1 MKLHPHVLWL
11 TIAIALVILIG
22 CARLPIREDIPNTPD
37 RIISSL
43 ANQRGSFQRYTARG
57 TMRLQTESQSVLL
70 NCRWEIRMPDTVRIR
85 IYGPLGFR
93 MGDVIIQGEQVDI
106 FNYWLDQQMTL
117 TLNSLVNQFPGMVE
131 VSEAQDIYPFPYLSR
146 SDLKNVDLNRSQ
158 PDHGIWIFQDSLEQH
173 SLYLDDKY
181 LIVAWES
188 LQTSTQEH
196 ALKKEYQHYRRVR
209 GSWLPAKVRYSQG
222 RPEQWMEVE
231 FESITV
237 R

>member
-1 MKLHPHVLWL
+1 MKYHPNTILAVIVIITAL
-11 TIAIALVILIG
+11 TG
-22 CARLPIREDIPNTPD
+22 CARLPVREDIPNTPD
-37 RIISSL
+37 QIISSL
-43 ANQRGSFQRYTARG
+43 AKQRGSFQRYTAMG
-57 TMRLQTESQSVLL
+57 TMRLQNELQSVTL

-106 FNYWLDQQMTL
+106 FNYWMDQQITL
-117 TLNSLVNQFPGMVE
+117 TLDSLVSQFPGMVT
-131 VSEAQDIYPFPYLSR
+131 VSKAQDIYPFPCLSR
-146 SDLKNVDLNRSQ
+146 NDLKNVDLNQSQ
-158 PDHGIWIFQDSLEQH
+158 PDHGIWILQDSLEQQ

-181 LIVAWES
+181 LVVAWES
-188 LQTSTQEH
+188 LQTPAQEH

-209 GSWLPAKVRYSQG
+209 GSWLPAHVRYSQG
-222 RPEQWMEVE
+222 QPDRWMDVV